1 MKRYESIL
9 KRVEAYE
16 KKCEITYAKADGK
29 LFSVLRILLTISVI
43 YMLGINI
50 LTILSLFIKAAA
62 LKDYTIMTK
71 PTLITVTVVTTVCAL
86 GIILTYFKNVWLKLA
101 AILSLLASNIYLIFP
116 FYTISNDGLGFFRLV
131 PVFYWRHLIPFVL
144 ILIFTIWMTIII
156 IRQEYMIN
164 LRYNT
169 IINNLYRA
177 YKNDSTA
184 DVSVLSEEEWQDFL
198 KNYDPT
204 NMRK

>member
-62 LKDYTIMTK
+62 LEEYTIMTK
-71 PTLITVTVVTTVCAL
+71 PTLIAVTLVTVGCIFAIV
-86 GIILTYFKNVWLKLA
+86 LTYFKNIWIKLA
-101 AILSLLASNIYLIFP
+101 ATFCLLASNIYLIFP
-116 FYTISNDGLGFFRLV
+116 FYAISNDGLGFFRLV

-144 ILIFTIWMTIII
+144 ILIFTVWMAVIM
-156 IRQEYMIN
+156 IRQEYMVN

-177 YKNDSTA
+177 YKNDPNA
-184 DVSVLSEEEWQDFL
+184 VVSALSEEEWDDFL